1 MAKPD
6 SSALTDAAAAFDT
19 ELSTYTRL
27 GELFV
32 KTPLSSVKHL
42 ERANATLA
50 DIAACEGRLQTAGQ
64 QLVLAL
70 STARAQ
76 QEELAKEVVAH
87 VPAVQERNKR
97 LQELMNELAGVATE
111 VGGLNAMITR
121 GSNGNGD
128 ASAAPTAA
136 DAQNISAT
144 VLALSSRAEQLANT
158 ARDAEFEELAT
169 QAHALHQKLQAIGKK
184 LALVGGTSP

>member
-1 MAKPD
+1 MAKQDP
-6 SSALTDAAAAFDT
+6 SALTEAATAFET
-19 ELSTYTRL
+19 ELATYTRL

-64 QLVLAL
+64 QLVQAL
-70 STARAQ
+70 SAARSQ
-76 QEELAKEVVAH
+76 QEELAKEVVGH

-97 LQELMNELAGVATE
+97 LQELMGELAGVATE
-111 VGGLNAMITR
+111 VSGLNAIITQR
-121 GSNGNGD
+121 SNE
-128 ASAAPTAA
+128 ASGQPSAA
-136 DAQNISAT
+136 DAQGISTT
-144 VLALSSRAEQLANT
+144 VFALSERAETLANT

-184 LALVGGTSP
+184 LALVGAGTN